1 MVRIRRE
8 VSIAVVRGF
17 ENSVMS
23 MRCELLGR
31 SGGYPQPALN
41 PGSRLMTGHAE
52 GGPLKCELASKLLFI
67 RLTTFLYNVLVNP
80 STGEKTMYKNILLPL
95 DGSRRAEAILP
106 HVENI
111 AARFGARVIILIVEE
126 PAVQLE
132 YDEIINAERYLAER
146 AEMRKNITTYALKV
160 VNQLKEKDVPADFLI
175 GKGDVV
181 QSIIKT
187 AEKENIDL
195 IAMASH
201 GRGGWAR
208 TFYGSVSAGVLQKV
222 DRPILMIRSRR
233 TNGSAA

>member
-1 MVRIRRE
+1 
-8 VSIAVVRGF
+8 
-17 ENSVMS
+17 
-23 MRCELLGR
+23 
-31 SGGYPQPALN
+31 
-41 PGSRLMTGHAE
+41 
-52 GGPLKCELASKLLFI
+52 
-67 RLTTFLYNVLVNP
+67 
-80 STGEKTMYKNILLPL
+80 MYQNILLPL

-106 HVENI
+106 HVVNI

-132 YDEIINAERYLAER
+132 HDEIINTERYLEER
-146 AEMRKNITTYALKV
+146 AQMRKNITAYATKIIS
-160 VNQLKEKDVPADFLI
+160 QLKAKDIAADFLI
-175 GKGDVV
+175 GKGQVV

>member
-1 MVRIRRE
+1 
-8 VSIAVVRGF
+8 
-17 ENSVMS
+17 
-23 MRCELLGR
+23 
-31 SGGYPQPALN
+31 
-41 PGSRLMTGHAE
+41 
-52 GGPLKCELASKLLFI
+52 
-67 RLTTFLYNVLVNP
+67 
-80 STGEKTMYKNILLPL
+80 MYQKILLPL

-111 AARFGARVIILIVEE
+111 AARFGARVIILVVEE

-132 YDEIINAERYLAER
+132 HDEIINTERYLEER
-146 AEMRKNITTYALKV
+146 AEMRKNITAYALNIINKF
-160 VNQLKEKDVPADFLI
+160 KEKNVSADFLV

-181 QSIIKT
+181 HSIIKT

-201 GRGGWAR
+201 GRSGWAR

-233 TNGSAA
+233 ADGSAV

>member
-1 MVRIRRE
+1 
-8 VSIAVVRGF
+8 
-17 ENSVMS
+17 
-23 MRCELLGR
+23 
-31 SGGYPQPALN
+31 
-41 PGSRLMTGHAE
+41 
-52 GGPLKCELASKLLFI
+52 
-67 RLTTFLYNVLVNP
+67 
-80 STGEKTMYKNILLPL
+80 MYKNILLPL

-160 VNQLKEKDVPADFLI
+160 VNQLKGKDVPADFLI